1 MVPVSTEPDE
11 SKTNEGSASS
21 GLGDS
26 GFKSE
31 GIRDPQTDFII
42 LVANKNA
49 MRIPKKEVLH
59 RSVKN

>member
-1 MVPVSTEPDE
+1 MPVSAEPDE

-21 GLGDS
+21 GQGDS

-31 GIRDPQTDFII
+31 GIRDSQTDFIVV
-42 LVANKNA
+42 LANKNV
-49 MRIPKKEVLH
+49 MSILKKEVLH